1 MHYFNKYA
9 NEKLVVY
16 LKQINEFKLFEIMMR
31 DIELND
37 KNTLYGILDKIKQTH
52 GEDKLKLIEEYK
64 GLQKIAFQ
72 NKNIF
77 SYRKILKIKRK

>member
-1 MHYFNKYA
+1 
-9 NEKLVVY
+9 
-16 LKQINEFKLFEIMMR
+16 MR

-64 GLQKIAFQ
+64 GLQK
-72 NKNIF
+72 K
-77 SYRKILKIKRK
+77 